1 MPQADFLSENLP
13 SIDRHIT
20 PEPLLE
26 GIERITPRLLRCHN
40 PAGFLMVNPPTQVA
54 RREPLILLVA
64 FRPLTDD

>member
-1 MPQADFLSENLP
+1 MPQSDFLSENLP
-13 SIDRHIT
+13 FIERHIT

-26 GIERITPRLLRCHN
+26 GIERVTPRLLHCHN
-40 PAGFLMVNPPTQVA
+40 EAGFLMVNPPTQVA